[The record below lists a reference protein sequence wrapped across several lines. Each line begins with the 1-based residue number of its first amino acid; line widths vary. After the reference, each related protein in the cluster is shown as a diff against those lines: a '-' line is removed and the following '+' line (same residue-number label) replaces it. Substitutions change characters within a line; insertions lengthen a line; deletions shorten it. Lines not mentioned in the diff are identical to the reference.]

1 MKLLCLIGIHAWHP
15 TARVTDGH
23 RLSKLICTRCG
34 TRKWWRV
41 MTGPTR
47 SALSAVLM
55 LLFLSVVF
63 VVWVEVL

>member
-1 MKLLCLIGIHAWHP
+1 
-15 TARVTDGH
+15 
-23 RLSKLICTRCG
+23 
-34 TRKWWRV
+34 

-55 LLFLSVVF
+55 LLLLSVVF